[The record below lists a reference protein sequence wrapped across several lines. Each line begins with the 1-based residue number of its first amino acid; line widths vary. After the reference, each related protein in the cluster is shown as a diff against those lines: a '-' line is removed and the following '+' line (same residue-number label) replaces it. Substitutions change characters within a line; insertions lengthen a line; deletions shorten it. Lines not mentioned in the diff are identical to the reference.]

1 MAEDATG
8 RFCAAVSRRI
18 VYVVGKGRS
27 GSTLLDDL
35 LGTVPGVASLGELR
49 LLWSRGFT
57 EGYRCACGELVAE
70 CPVWSAAV
78 VDAIGSTSPVAL
90 AATDALQ
97 DRVLSWS
104 HAPRLLARGP
114 GDDDRELGEIM
125 GRLYSSLA
133 DRLGADVLVD
143 SSKWPLPPGAF
154 GVVPGSEAWVLHLV
168 RDPRA
173 VAHSYQRRK
182 GGVGQPELPRFGA
195 VHTSLS
201 WSARNATAELARR
214 PVPAER
220 FRRVR
225 YEDLAADPRGTL
237 GSLGEWLGIP
247 DADGAFVGDRTVR
260 LGEAHLVGG
269 NPRRLDRGDIEITAD
284 QEWSVSSATRSQ
296 RVVGALTA
304 PLRARYGY
312 TGTG

>member
-1 MAEDATG
+1 MVVDATG
-8 RFCAAVSRRI
+8 RFCAAVSHRI

-57 EGYRCACGELVAE
+57 EGYRCACGELVAD
-70 CPVWSAAV
+70 CPVWATAV
-78 VDAIGSTSPVAL
+78 VDAIGSTSPDAL
-90 AATDALQ
+90 AATEELQ
-97 DRVLSWS
+97 QRVLTWS
-104 HAPRLLARGP
+104 HVPRLLTVGP
-114 GDDDRELGEIM
+114 GDDDRELGAVM
-125 GRLYSSLA
+125 GRLYASVA
-133 DRLGADVLVD
+133 ARLDADVLVD

-154 GVVPGSEAWVLHLV
+154 DLVPGFEAWVLHLV

-195 VHTSLS
+195 LHTSLS
-201 WSARNATAELARR
+201 WSVRNAAAELGRR

-220 FRRVR
+220 YRRVR

-237 GSLGEWLGIP
+237 RSLGEWLGIA
-247 DADGAFVGDRTVR
+247 DADRAFVDERTVR

-269 NPRRLDRGDIEITAD
+269 NPRRLDRGDIEIRSD
-284 QEWSVSSATRSQ
+284 EEWSQGPATRGQ

-304 PLRARYGY
+304 PLRSRYGY
-312 TGTG
+312 AGST

>member
-1 MAEDATG
+1 M
-8 RFCAAVSRRI
+8 CRRI

-57 EGYRCACGELVAE
+57 PGYRCACGELVAE
-70 CPVWSAAV
+70 CPVWSGAV
-78 VDAIGSTSPVAL
+78 PDAIGSTSADAL
-90 AATDALQ
+90 AEVDALQ

-104 HAPRLLARGP
+104 HVPRLLARGP
-114 GDDDRELGEIM
+114 GDDDRALGEVM
-125 GRLYSSLA
+125 GRLYGSLA
-133 DRLGADVLVD
+133 ERLDADVLVD

-154 GVVPGSEAWVLHLV
+154 GVVPGFEAWVLHLV

-195 VHTSLS
+195 LHTSLS
-201 WSARNATAELARR
+201 WSARNAAAELGRR
-214 PVPAER
+214 PVPAHR
-220 FRRVR
+220 FRRIR

-237 GSLGEWLGIP
+237 RSLGEWLGIA
-247 DADGAFVGDRTVR
+247 DADRAFVDDRTVR

-269 NPRRLDRGDIEITAD
+269 NPRRLDRGDIEIRAD
-284 QEWSVSSATRSQ
+284 QEWSGGSASRRQ
-296 RVVGALTA
+296 RLVGALTA
-304 PLRARYGY
+304 PLRGRYGY
-312 TGTG
+312 PGSR

>member
-1 MAEDATG
+1 M
-8 RFCAAVSRRI
+8 CRRI

-35 LGTVPGVASLGELR
+35 IGTVPGVASLGEVR

-57 EGYRCACGELVAE
+57 DGYRCACGELVAE
-70 CPVWSAAV
+70 CPVWAAAV
-78 VDAIGSTSPVAL
+78 ADAIGSTSPGAL
-90 AATDALQ
+90 AATEALQ
-97 DRVLSWS
+97 RRVQSWS
-104 HAPRLLARGP
+104 HVPRLLATGP
-114 GDDDRELGEIM
+114 APDDRELGAVM
-125 GRLYSSLA
+125 GRLYASVA
-133 DRLGADVLVD
+133 DQLGASVLVD

-154 GVVPGSEAWVLHLV
+154 DVVPGFEAWVLHLV

-173 VAHSYQRRK
+173 VAHSYRRRK
-182 GGVGQPELPRFGA
+182 GGIGQPELPRFGA
-195 VHTSLS
+195 VHTALS
-201 WSARNATAELARR
+201 WSARNATAELGRR

-237 GSLGEWLGIP
+237 RSLGEWLGVS
-247 DADGAFVGDRTVR
+247 DADRAFVDDRTVR

-269 NPRRLDRGDIEITAD
+269 NPRRLDRGDIEIRADEEWATA
-284 QEWSVSSATRSQ
+284 QPSAGQ
-296 RVVGALTA
+296 RTVQALTA

-312 TGTG
+312 TRTT

>member
-1 MAEDATG
+1 M
-8 RFCAAVSRRI
+8 SRRI

-49 LLWSRGFT
+49 LLWARGFT
-57 EGYRCACGELVAE
+57 PGYRCACGELVAE
-70 CPVWSAAV
+70 CPVWSGAV
-78 VDAIGSTSPVAL
+78 VDAIGSTSTEAL

-104 HAPRLLARGP
+104 HVPRLLARGP
-114 GDDDRELGEIM
+114 ASDDHALGEVM

-133 DRLGADVLVD
+133 ERLESDVLVD

-154 GVVPGSEAWVLHLV
+154 GVVPGFEAWVLHLV

-173 VAHSYQRRK
+173 VAHSYQRHK
-182 GGVGQPELPRFGA
+182 GGDGQPELPRFGA
-195 VHTSLS
+195 LHTSLS
-201 WSARNATAELARR
+201 WTARNAAAELGRR

-220 FRRVR
+220 FRRIR
-225 YEDLAADPRGTL
+225 YEDLAADPQATL
-237 GSLGEWLGIP
+237 RSLGEWLGID
-247 DADGAFVGDRTVR
+247 DADRAFVDDRTVQ

-269 NPRRLDRGDIEITAD
+269 NPRRLDRGDIVIRAD
-284 QEWSVSSATRSQ
+284 EEWSQATAGRSQ
-296 RVVGALTA
+296 RTVELLTA

-312 TGTG
+312 EGGR

>member
-1 MAEDATG
+1 MT
-8 RFCAAVSRRI
+8 RRV

-35 LGTVPGVASLGELR
+35 LGTVAGVASLGELR

-57 EGYRCACGELVAE
+57 DGYRCACGALVSG
-70 CPVWSAAV
+70 CPVWTGAV
-78 VDAIGSTSPVAL
+78 ADAIGSTSPEAL
-90 AATDALQ
+90 AGTDRLQ
-97 DRVLSWS
+97 GRVLSWA
-104 HAPRLLARGP
+104 HAPRLLAAGP
-114 GDDDRELGEIM
+114 GDDDRALGAVM
-125 GRLYSSLA
+125 GRLYDSLA
-133 DRLGADVLVD
+133 GRLGADVLVD

-154 GVVPGSEAWVLHLV
+154 DVVPGWEAWVLHLV

-195 VHTSLS
+195 LHTSLS
-201 WSARNATAELARR
+201 WTARNATAELARR

-225 YEDLAADPRGTL
+225 YEDLAADPRGTMR
-237 GSLGEWLGIP
+237 SLGDWLGIAE
-247 DADGAFVGDRTVR
+247 ADGAFVGERTVR
-260 LGEAHLVGG
+260 LGDAHLVGG
-269 NPRRLDRGDIEITAD
+269 NPRRLDRGDIEIAAD
-284 QEWSVSSATRSQ
+284 QQWSQGPATRGQ
-296 RVVGALTA
+296 RLVGTLTA

-312 TGTG
+312 PGRA

>member
-1 MAEDATG
+1 MA
-8 RFCAAVSRRI
+8 RRI

-35 LGTVPGVASLGELR
+35 LGTIPGVASLGELR
-49 LLWSRGFT
+49 LLWSRGFG
-57 EGYRCACGELVAE
+57 EGYRCACGRLVSK
-70 CPVWSAAV
+70 CPVWSTAV
-78 VDAIGSTSPVAL
+78 VDAIGSADAGPL
-90 AATDALQ
+90 AAAEQLQ
-97 DRVLSWS
+97 SRVLRWP
-104 HAPRLLARGP
+104 HVPRLLASGP
-114 GDDDRELGEIM
+114 GDDDRRLGEMM
-125 GRLYSSLA
+125 GRLYGALA

-154 GVVPGSEAWVLHLV
+154 GVVPGWEAWVLHLV

-173 VAHSYQRRK
+173 VAHSYRRRK

-195 VHTSLS
+195 LHTSLS
-201 WSARNATAELARR
+201 WSARNAAAELGRR

-225 YEDLAADPRGTL
+225 YEDLAADPRGTVR
-237 GSLGEWLGIP
+237 GLGEWLGI
-247 DADGAFVGDRTVR
+247 DAADRAFVDDRTVR

-269 NPRRLDRGDIEITAD
+269 NPRRLERGELSIRAD
-284 QEWSVSSATRSQ
+284 DEWATDGSRGL
-296 RVVGALTA
+296 RLVGALTA

-312 TGTG
+312 TGSG

>member
-1 MAEDATG
+1 MT
-8 RFCAAVSRRI
+8 RRV

-35 LGTVPGVASLGELR
+35 LGTVPGVSSLGELR

-57 EGYRCACGELVAE
+57 AGYRCACGELVAA
-70 CPVWSAAV
+70 CPVWAPAV
-78 VDAIGSTSPVAL
+78 VDAVGSTSPESL
-90 AATDALQ
+90 AAVDELQ
-97 DRVLSWS
+97 SRVLSWS
-104 HAPRLLARGP
+104 HVPRLLTTGP
-114 GDDDRELGEIM
+114 GDDDLALGEVM
-125 GRLYSSLA
+125 GRLYGSVA

-154 GVVPGSEAWVLHLV
+154 DMVPGFEAWVLHLV

-201 WSARNATAELARR
+201 WSARNATAELGRR
-214 PVPAER
+214 PVQAER

-237 GSLGEWLGIP
+237 RSLGEWLGIA
-247 DADGAFVGDRTVR
+247 DADRAFMDDRTVR

-269 NPRRLDRGDIEITAD
+269 NPRRLERGDIEISAD
-284 QEWSVSSATRSQ
+284 QEWSGGAVSRSQ
-296 RVVGALTA
+296 RVVGAFTA

-312 TGTG
+312 TGAGAD

>member
-1 MAEDATG
+1 M
-8 RFCAAVSRRI
+8 CRRI

-57 EGYRCACGELVAE
+57 PGYRCACGELVAE
-70 CPVWSAAV
+70 CPVWSGAV
-78 VDAIGSTSPVAL
+78 VDALGATSPEAL
-90 AATDALQ
+90 AEVDALQ
-97 DRVLSWS
+97 DRVQSWA
-104 HAPRLLARGP
+104 HVPRLLARGP
-114 GDDDRELGEIM
+114 GDDDRALGAVL
-125 GRLYSSLA
+125 GRLYGSLV
-133 DRLGADVLVD
+133 DRLAADVLVD

-154 GVVPGSEAWVLHLV
+154 DVVPGFEAWVLHLV

-201 WSARNATAELARR
+201 WSARNAAAELGRR

-225 YEDLAADPRGTL
+225 YEDLAADPRRTL
-237 GSLGEWLGIP
+237 RSLGEWLGID
-247 DADGAFVGDRTVR
+247 DADRAFVDDRTVR

-269 NPRRLDRGDIEITAD
+269 NPRRLDRGDTEILAD
-284 QEWSVSSATRSQ
+284 AAWTGDAGSGRQ
-296 RVVGALTA
+296 RLVGALTG
-304 PLRARYGY
+304 PLRSRYGY
-312 TGTG
+312 AGSR

>member
-1 MAEDATG
+1 MEPPVDP
-8 RFCAAVSRRI
+8 RAVTARRV

-49 LLWSRGFT
+49 LLWSRGFR
-57 EGYRCACGELVAE
+57 EGYLCACGRPVAGAPDE
-70 CPVWSAAV
+70 RCPVWADAV
-78 VDAIGSTSPVAL
+78 VDALGDVDPASLEHV
-90 AATDALQ
+90 DRLQ
-97 DRVLSWS
+97 DRVLSWA
-104 HAPRLLARGP
+104 HVPRLLAAGP
-114 GDDDRELGEIM
+114 GDDDRALAAVM
-125 GRLYSSLA
+125 GRLYASVA

-154 GVVPGSEAWVLHLV
+154 DLVPGFEAWVLHLV

-201 WSARNATAELARR
+201 WSVRNAAAELARR
-214 PVPAER
+214 PVPAAR
-220 FRRVR
+220 YRRVR
-225 YEDLAADPRGTL
+225 YEDLAADPRGTIR
-237 GSLGEWLGIP
+237 GLGEWLGIA
-247 DADGAFVGDRTVR
+247 DADRAFVDDRTVR

-269 NPRRLDRGDIEITAD
+269 NPRRLDRGDVAITPD
-284 QEWSVSSATRSQ
+284 QEWASGGDARSR
-296 RVVGALTA
+296 RVVGTLTA
-304 PLRARYGY
+304 PLRGRYGY
-312 TGTG
+312 S